1 MEGRGEMAADG
12 DREAIVRPGDEWF
25 YQDFHASSAHRVGR
39 TIYVSGETGTTPDG
53 ELPEDPEAQMRA
65 AFQNLSAT
73 LEASGA
79 TWGDVVAMTTYH
91 LGLQSQ
97 TQAFVEIRNEFV
109 REPYPVWTGV
119 GVTELHSGAVVEISL
134 VAELPQGD

>member
-1 MEGRGEMAADG
+1 MAADG

-25 YQDFHASSAHRVGR
+25 YQDFHASSAYRAGQ
-39 TIYVSGETGTTPDG
+39 TIYVSGEIGTTLEG
-53 ELPEDPEAQMRA
+53 ELSEDPRTQMRA
-65 AFQNLSAT
+65 AFRNLSAT
-73 LEASGA
+73 LHAAGA

-91 LGLQSQ
+91 VGLQSQ

-109 REPYPVWTGV
+109 REPYPAWTGV

-134 VAELPQGD
+134 VAELRQSD